1 MFELFGEFDSYEE
14 INQAAEGQFNQGDF
28 EALKKL
34 AKENGIPD
42 DLTEMYIAG
51 DLPVLCDAATAAAG
65 KMEVELAEIRKK
77 KNVDPDMAQ
86 AVADYMISRSD
97 REEIARQIRRK
108 GKTISG
114 CLKEMYEVAKKK
126 PRTGNMAVIAPAEG
140 FRIIRGYYE
149 K

>member
-1 MFELFGEFDSYEE
+1 MFELFGEFDSFEE

-34 AKENGIPD
+34 AKENGIPE

-51 DLPVLCDAATAAAG
+51 DIPALCDAATAAAG
-65 KMEVELAEIRKK
+65 KIEIELAEIRKK
-77 KNVDPDMAQ
+77 KKVDPDMAQ

-97 REEIARQIRRK
+97 REEVARQIRRT
-108 GKTISG
+108 GKRIER
-114 CLKEMYEVAKKK
+114 CLNAMYEVAKKK

-140 FRIIRGYYE
+140 FKIIREYYE